1 MMERHYLTADTVIT
15 NGRVLTVDARDT
27 VAEAVAIRGKY
38 ILDVGSAAE
47 MAAYVGEQTR
57 VIDAGGKTVM
67 PGVIDAHM
75 HVGMYGLL
83 DHGIINVAYPR
94 VQSIGDIQQLIR
106 GDAAK
111 KKPGEWI
118 KLNGYD
124 HNKLAEKRHP
134 TREELDAAAPDNPV
148 QLTRCC
154 AHMGVYNTL
163 ALKLAGVERADQFAP
178 DEVVLNPDGTLH
190 GLLKETAH
198 MSTSNKVGF
207 SHRELVDG
215 YANASRLLLSLGV
228 TSAHDAGAWGT
239 ISTRA
244 MQDACLSGEAKVRI
258 SMMVFDMF
266 GKESGKAYIRD
277 FIRTGM
283 FSGCG
288 GEHYRLGPVKIMLD
302 GSSSGPSSAM
312 IEGYSHDP
320 DNHGIQVWTQE
331 EADEIVLEAHRAGF
345 QVTAHAVGDK
355 AVTIIVNAIEKAMT
369 QFPRPDCRHRIEH
382 CGLTNPELIARIAK
396 LGIVPISNPS
406 FITINGTDYNRYYGD
421 RVRCM
426 FPLKSYLDA
435 GVITA
440 IGSDSPVTYPD
451 PMNSLYG
458 ALNRKDRRT
467 GDDVGENQR
476 VEVLQIVRMMT
487 YNGAYASFEEKLK
500 GSLEPGKLADVVIL
514 TEDLLTYPPE
524 DVQQVAVR
532 ATFLDGERVYEKT

>member
-1 MMERHYLTADTVIT
+1 MERHYLTADTVIT
-15 NGRVLTVDARDT
+15 NGRVLTVDAQDT

-47 MAAYVGEQTR
+47 MAAYVDEHTK

-67 PGVIDAHM
+67 PGFIDTHIHA
-75 HVGMYGLL
+75 GMYGLL
-83 DHGIINVAYPR
+83 DHGIINVVYPK
-94 VQSIGDIQQLIR
+94 VHSIADIQQLIR
-106 GDAAK
+106 EDAAK

-134 TREELDAAAPDNPV
+134 TKEELDEAAPNHPV

-163 ALKLAGVERADQFAP
+163 ALKMAGVERADQFAP
-178 DEVVLNPDGTLH
+178 GEVVLNPDGTLH

-198 MSTSNKVGF
+198 MSTSTKVEF
-207 SHRELVDG
+207 SHQELVEG
-215 YANASRLLLSLGV
+215 YANASKILLALGV
-228 TSAHDAGAWGT
+228 TTAHDAGAWGT

-258 SMMVFDMF
+258 NMMVFDMF
-266 GKESGKAYIRD
+266 GKESGKDYIRD

-283 FSGCG
+283 FTGCG
-288 GEHYRLGPVKIMLD
+288 GEHYKLGPVKIMLD
-302 GSSSGPSSAM
+302 GSSSGPSSAV

-331 EADEIVLEAHRAGF
+331 EADEIILEAHRAGF

-355 AVTIIVNAIEKAMT
+355 AVTIIVNAIEKALA
-369 QFPRPDCRHRIEH
+369 QFPRADCRHRIEH

-406 FITINGTDYNRYYGD
+406 FITINGTDYNRYYGE
-421 RVRCM
+421 RVRYM

-440 IGSDSPVTYPD
+440 IGSDSPVTHPD

-458 ALNRKDRRT
+458 ALNRKDRKT
-467 GDDVGENQR
+467 GDDVGENQK

-532 ATFLDGERVYEKT
+532 ATFLDGELVYEKT